1 MDLPL
6 DQAFWGQFFL
16 RLKKKHWVAPMNFDF
31 NNNCVCEFQNYTPS
45 IFENRKI
52 QGCHISVE
60 VMEKNGQIWMKRT
73 QSSATSGLDEA
84 VNPKRLRMFRARG
97 MFST

>member
-1 MDLPL
+1 
-6 DQAFWGQFFL
+6 
-16 RLKKKHWVAPMNFDF
+16 MNFDF
-31 NNNCVCEFQNYTPS
+31 NNNCVCEFPPPYTPS
-45 IFENRKI
+45 ISERKI

-84 VNPKRLRMFRARG
+84 VNPKRLPGF
-97 MFST
+97 